1 MLTLHNLQKSKGKRK
16 RKKVGRGNS
25 SGTGTYSGRG
35 LKGQRSRSGGKSG
48 LRARSIKSYLLRI
61 PKVKG
66 FKSFKQNYETVNI
79 KNLEK
84 NFNEGQIVNARS
96 LIKLGLI
103 KTIDRGLKI
112 LSVGNLKKKLI
123 VEANAFSK
131 IAKHKIEEAGGEAR
145 LILVKKEEKL
155 IEKEDKKENK

>member
-66 FKSFKQNYETVNI
+66 FKSLRSKQETVNI
-79 KNLEK
+79 KDLAQ
-84 NFNEGQIVNARS
+84 NFQEGEIVNAS
-96 LIKLGLI
+96 ALFKLGLI
-103 KTIDRGLKI
+103 KTITKGVKI
-112 LSVGNLKKKLI
+112 LAVGELKKKLI
-123 VEANAFSK
+123 VEANSFSK
-131 IAKHKIEEAGGEAR
+131 KAKEKIEKAGGEIK
-145 LILVKKEEKL
+145 LILVKKV
-155 IEKEDKKENK
+155 KKENK